1 MEGKPPVSVENIKR
15 FKLGRNQRCPIL
27 EDAMSEKE
35 ELEKVQAPTLQDLF
49 EGVKGRRPKSL
60 DELNEWLATDEGK
73 EATIFA
79 PTSASRWGEVGRS

>member
-1 MEGKPPVSVENIKR
+1 MRK
-15 FKLGRNQRCPIL
+15 
-27 EDAMSEKE
+27 KE

-49 EGVKGRRPKSL
+49 EGVKGRRPKSP
-60 DELNEWLATDEGK
+60 DELNDWLATDEGK